1 MPNDTVSEQFSQHWL
16 CNNYTPNEKS
26 TTFANYVTLD
36 DTETIAFV
44 EI

>member
-1 MPNDTVSEQFSQHWL
+1 LRYDSMIL
-16 CNNYTPNEKS
+16 
-26 TTFANYVTLD
+26 ANYVTLD